1 MVKPVVY
8 LLLALVVLFSI
19 SVHTKPCREQHL
31 KEVAACIMEAFRNDE
46 LLGTRINGK
55 VLHEIED
62 RRLVQEML
70 DKMLHVDDCMLFSL
84 CKIRTGNDD
93 YLLSI
98 GVLGGVIVLQKKAVA
113 EKVLIKLRER
123 RIVD

>member
-19 SVHTKPCREQHL
+19 SVHTKPSREQHL
-31 KEVAACIMEAFRNDE
+31 KEVTACIMEAFRNDE

-70 DKMLHVDDCMLFSL
+70 DKMIRVDDCMLLSL
-84 CKIRTGNDD
+84 CKVRTGDDD

>member
-19 SVHTKPCREQHL
+19 SVHTKPSREQHL
-31 KEVAACIMEAFRNDE
+31 KEVTACIMEAFRNDE

-70 DKMLHVDDCMLFSL
+70 DKMISVDDCMLLTL
-84 CKIRTGNDD
+84 CKVRTGDDD

-98 GVLGGVIVLQKKAVA
+98 GVLGGVIVLQRKAVA

>member
-19 SVHTKPCREQHL
+19 SVHTKPSREQHL
-31 KEVAACIMEAFRNDE
+31 KEVTACIMEAFRNDE

-70 DKMLHVDDCMLFSL
+70 DKMIRVDDCMLLTL
-84 CKIRTGNDD
+84 CKVRTGDDD